1 MLYNYDRSSFWV
13 ILEPFGFRRLGTLL
27 CEVPWLLAVVAYS
40 PSLSVAARS
49 VDSQY
54 LLSCSS
60 VHFVCSWC
68 SSSVSSSVVVIVT
81 TVSASSPLRYGIFES
96 FLLLGSH

>member
-1 MLYNYDRSSFWV
+1 MLYNYDRSSFWI

-27 CEVPWLLAVVAYS
+27 CEVAWLLAVVAYPS
-40 PSLSVAARS
+40 SLSVATRW

-60 VHFVCSWC
+60 VHFV
-68 SSSVSSSVVVIVT
+68 
-81 TVSASSPLRYGIFES
+81 
-96 FLLLGSH
+96 